1 MATASLEYRLYKG
14 LHSFEPLFHYDS
26 IELDQ
31 IITRRECEF
40 FVKDGITYQ
49 QTSSAIEGN
58 LHLIYVKKVEESEK
72 EKEVFNL
79 NGKLT
84 LEIREFNLRENHPI
98 IQKHEFDQHL
108 EILSQ
113 IGSVYLY
120 IDQMEWERDSAEIDE
135 DRLVYVLYM
144 IKTGYK
150 LEEY

>member
-1 MATASLEYRLYKG
+1 
-14 LHSFEPLFHYDS
+14 
-26 IELDQ
+26 EL
-31 IITRRECEF
+31 
-40 FVKDGITYQ
+40 FVKDGVTYQ

-98 IQKHEFDQHL
+98 IQKLEFDRHI

-120 IDQMEWERDSAEIDE
+120 IDQKEWERDSAEIDE

-144 IKTGYK
+144 IKTGYT
-150 LEEY
+150 LEGN

>member
-1 MATASLEYRLYKG
+1 MAIASLEYRLYKG

-31 IITRRECEF
+31 ILTRRECEF
-40 FVKDGITYQ
+40 FVKDGVTYQ

-98 IQKHEFDQHL
+98 IQKLEFDRHI

-120 IDQMEWERDSAEIDE
+120 IDQKEWERDSAEIDE

-144 IKTGYK
+144 IKTGYT
-150 LEEY
+150 LEGN